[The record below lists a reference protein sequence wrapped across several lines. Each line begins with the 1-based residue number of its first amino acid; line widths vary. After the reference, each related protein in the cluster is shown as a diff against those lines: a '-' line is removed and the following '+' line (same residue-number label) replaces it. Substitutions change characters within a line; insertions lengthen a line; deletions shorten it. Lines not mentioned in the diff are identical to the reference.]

1 MSSCILPGGASNTL
15 MLASHARSCFVRKGP
30 PYPSHTTHR
39 NWRFPGSPSTSRL
52 RPHGQ
57 VQSSALM
64 IGNIILLPKIWWLLR
79 FLQVIH
85 KSQQRMF
92 VVELHTQILTAGEY
106 GVSVS
111 LSLGASSGD
120 YHRCFRTVGEAV
132 ELKPRLNA
140 LSVYQTKG
148 RKSR

>member
-1 MSSCILPGGASNTL
+1 SNTL

-79 FLQVIH
+79 FLQVIQQKPAADVRCRTSH
-85 KSQQRMF
+85 PKFSQP
-92 VVELHTQILTAGEY
+92 GEY
-106 GVSVS
+106 GVSLSQS
-111 LSLGASSGD
+111 LVFVAPISPRSSTSPGA
-120 YHRCFRTVGEAV
+120 VGRPGARRNIIHIASMYV
-132 ELKPRLNA
+132 
-140 LSVYQTKG
+140 
-148 RKSR
+148 